1 MVLSRQTTIIYMN
14 NDLVMQEVLKMATEV
29 KNGIATG
36 TCNDQV
42 HAPCEVLKLD
52 IIYVLWKL

>member
-1 MVLSRQTTIIYMN
+1 MN

-52 IIYVLWKL
+52 IIYVL